1 MSGTVTT
8 YDAPRGSTEMLP
20 PNTTQFA
27 IDLNKSKEFT
37 VAGVKVRVLAVTETS
52 LTYVLQR

>member
-1 MSGTVTT
+1 
-8 YDAPRGSTEMLP
+8 MLP